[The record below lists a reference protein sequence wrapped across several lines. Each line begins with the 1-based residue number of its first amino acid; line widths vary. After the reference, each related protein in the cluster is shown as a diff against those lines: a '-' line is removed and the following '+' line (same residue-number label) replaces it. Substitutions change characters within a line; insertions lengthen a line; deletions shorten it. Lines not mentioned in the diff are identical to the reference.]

1 MGDLFAGLPIGQISA
16 GALVG
21 LIVLLI
27 LTGRLVPRQQ
37 LLDARQQVLDARAD
51 RDQWRTTAEDWQKGT
66 LTLGISME
74 KVVVLA
80 EATNHAL
87 VEIQELASRGHGP
100 L

>member
-1 MGDLFAGLPIGQISA
+1 MIDALTGLPVGQLGA

-21 LIVLLI
+21 VIVLLI

-51 RDQWRTTAEDWQKGT
+51 RDQWMSTAQDWQKGT

-87 VEIQELASRGHGP
+87 VEIQELASRHQGAS
-100 L
+100 

>member
-1 MGDLFAGLPIGQISA
+1 MGDLLSGLPLGQVGA
-16 GALVG
+16 GALVSI
-21 LIVLLI
+21 IVVLI

-37 LLDARQQVLDARAD
+37 LLDAQAD
-51 RDQWRTTAEDWQKGT
+51 RDKWRASAESWQSGM
-66 LTLGISME
+66 LTLGMSVE

-87 VEIQELASRGHGP
+87 VEIQELASRTNQGP

>member
-1 MGDLFAGLPIGQISA
+1 MVALLDGLPVGQIGA
-16 GALVG
+16 GALLAFV
-21 LIVLLI
+21 VLLI

-87 VEIQELASRGHGP
+87 VEIQELAARDRGP

>member
-1 MGDLFAGLPIGQISA
+1 MGDLLTGLPLGQISA
-16 GALVG
+16 ASLVA

-37 LLDARQQVLDARAD
+37 LLDAQAD
-51 RDQWRTTAEDWQKGT
+51 RDKWRTSAEDWQRGT
-66 LTLGISME
+66 LKLGMAME

-87 VEIQELASRGHGP
+87 VDIQQLAARHQEP
-100 L
+100 TP